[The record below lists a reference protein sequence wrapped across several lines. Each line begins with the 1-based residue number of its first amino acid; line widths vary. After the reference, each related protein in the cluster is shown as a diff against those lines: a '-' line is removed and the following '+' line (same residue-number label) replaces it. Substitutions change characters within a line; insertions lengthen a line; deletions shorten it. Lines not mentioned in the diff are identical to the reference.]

1 MATPLRD
8 IEANQASDPCVML
21 YFADIHV
28 AYCTWAAITTLSRR
42 QRQQT
47 RRKMT
52 TKMTKKTSAR
62 RRQCTVHASARN
74 ARLGS
79 AELL

>member
-1 MATPLRD
+1 
-8 IEANQASDPCVML
+8 VML

-52 TKMTKKTSAR
+52 TKMTKKHPQDDANA
-62 RRQCTVHASARN
+62 QCTRRHVTHD
-74 ARLGS
+74 
-79 AELL
+79 